1 MQAGVGSMVKPD
13 LEDLWTGRC
22 DLGADGILAREN
34 PEALFVTL
42 FAPYATSK
50 CGSVHS

>member
-22 DLGADGILAREN
+22 DLGADGILAREKSGG
-34 PEALFVTL
+34 AVCDAVRTL
-42 FAPYATSK
+42 CY
-50 CGSVHS
+50 